1 MTEMRYIRPETT
13 LIWMAFLLRGIA
25 WENFASA
32 DPDMDRDIGLQPTN
46 YILKFLIFGFLILL
60 NGFI

>member
-1 MTEMRYIRPETT
+1 
-13 LIWMAFLLRGIA
+13 MAFLLRGIA